1 MDQLVNFL
9 IGAAWLAI
17 LGMLL
22 WGTASGWRRQLR
34 EDGPL
39 PLIRLLERE
48 GVSVEK
54 AEQAVGMGM
63 LVRAAGR
70 CAVCPAR
77 RACDSGVLG
86 GWLGQRAEGCPNAA
100 LFERVLAAR

>member
-1 MDQLVNFL
+1 
-9 IGAAWLAI
+9 
-17 LGMLL
+17 
-22 WGTASGWRRQLR
+22 
-34 EDGPL
+34 
-39 PLIRLLERE
+39 
-48 GVSVEK
+48 
-54 AEQAVGMGM
+54 MGM